1 MVLATRD
8 GRTLTLQ
15 YICFPTNL
23 KTEVQILHI
32 YELLLFSCTV
42 VSDTL
47 RPQGLQH
54 TRLLCPSPSPGACS
68 NSCPLSWWYHP
79 TISSFVIPFS
89 SCLQSFPASESFLL
103 SQLFFSF
110 SIIVLPMT
118 SQDWFP
124 LGLTG
129 WISLQSKQLSRVFSN
144 TTVQKYQFFNAQP
157 SFWFNSHIHTGLLE
171 KL

>member
-32 YELLLFSCTV
+32 YELLLFSCSV

-68 NSCPLSWWYHP
+68 NSCPLSWCYHP
-79 TISSFVIPFS
+79 IISSSVVPSFF
-89 SCLQSFPASESFLL
+89 CLQSFLGSFPVSQFLASGG
-103 SQLFFSF
+103 Q
-110 SIIVLPMT
+110 SIGASASASVPPMT
-118 SQDWFP
+118 AICGFYKPCS
-124 LGLTG
+124 
-129 WISLQSKQLSRVFSN
+129 SL
-144 TTVQKYQFFNAQP
+144 
-157 SFWFNSHIHTGLLE
+157 
-171 KL
+171 